1 MKVEFEKVVE
11 GLCSYIN
18 KEVLP
23 TMNTWQQV
31 VATVAVNRY
40 AKNSNNL
47 KATLIN
53 NPIAKGIA
61 LVDENG
67 MVEIDDLAED
77 IKAAIAP
84 KGKLDLSI
92 PVIGCK
98 LTFNSQDI
106 SILCDEIKGVSHN
119 ASY

>member
-40 AKNSNNL
+40 ARNSNNL

-53 NPIAKGIA
+53 HPIAKGIA
-61 LVDENG
+61 LIDENG

-84 KGKLDLSI
+84 KGRLDLSI

-106 SILCDEIKGVSHN
+106 SILCDEIKGGIT
-119 ASY
+119 

>member
-40 AKNSNNL
+40 ARNSNNL

-53 NPIAKGIA
+53 HPIAKGIA

-84 KGKLDLSI
+84 KGRLDLSI

>member
-11 GLCSYIN
+11 GLCSYIA

-47 KATLIN
+47 KATLMN
-53 NPIAKGIA
+53 SSIAKGLN
-61 LVDENG
+61 LVDESG

-77 IKAAIAP
+77 IKTAISA
-84 KGKLDLSI
+84 KGKFDI
-92 PVIGCK
+92 TVPVIGCK
-98 LTFNSQDI
+98 LTFTAQDV
-106 SILCDEIKGVSHN
+106 SIICDEIKGVAHHE
-119 ASY
+119 SY